1 MIGHHWIN
9 FVAVVQLVGGLLL
22 LVGRFVPLALT
33 LLAPVI
39 VNILL
44 YHALLWPHG
53 YGFAIVVLIA
63 ELFLLAVYWRSFA
76 PLALSQTRKQRRRNF
91 SAPRASFRDT
101 SGLAVDLP
109 VKVDREAMKVLAIV
123 CRILLGLVFVFFGC
137 LGSVH
142 APATAAA
149 RK

>member
-1 MIGHHWIN
+1 MRYVILGARVLEGLIFLIFGLNGLLHFFNPPPPTGDALAWFGVMVTHHWMN
-9 FVAVVQLVGGLLL
+9 FVAVVELVGALLL

-53 YGFAIVVLIA
+53 YLLACIVLVT

-76 PLALSQTRKQRRRNF
+76 PLLHPNPETKTPQ
-91 SAPRASFRDT
+91 
-101 SGLAVDLP
+101 L
-109 VKVDREAMKVLAIV
+109 
-123 CRILLGLVFVFFGC
+123 
-137 LGSVH
+137 
-142 APATAAA
+142 
-149 RK
+149 

>member
-1 MIGHHWIN
+1 MRYLVLGARILEGLIFLIFGLNGILHMFHTPPPTGDALTWFGIMVAHHWIN

-53 YGFAIVVLIA
+53 YGFAIAVLVA

-76 PLALSQTRKQRRRNF
+76 PLLNPNPEART
-91 SAPRASFRDT
+91 P
-101 SGLAVDLP
+101 
-109 VKVDREAMKVLAIV
+109 KV
-123 CRILLGLVFVFFGC
+123 
-137 LGSVH
+137 
-142 APATAAA
+142 
-149 RK
+149 